1 MAELT
6 SAHRNSLP
14 KSSFGLP
21 GERKYPINDANH
33 ARAALSRASAQR
45 NRGALSEAQ
54 FTQIAAKAHRKLG
67 RTAADEAPR
76 KK

>member
-21 GERKYPINDANH
+21 GERKYPINDASH
-33 ARAALSRASAQR
+33 AANAKSRASAQYH
-45 NRGALSEAQ
+45 RGALSAGQ
-54 FTQIAAKAHRKLG
+54 YQQIVRKAHRKLG